1 MQDITLVHAL
11 SVLHPVACAQFNRP
25 AELPTLI
32 HPMLYNTKADKL
44 FGEYFDHGRR
54 AIWLGKQVG
63 LCLLTAE

>member
-1 MQDITLVHAL
+1 MHAL

-32 HPMLYNTKADKL
+32 HPMLYNTKADEL